1 MISVRRKLFAA
12 GVSSLALVAGAVAPA
27 VAAPAGPAV
36 HACIKWTDHAGPGH
50 AGRGHAKCAGMR
62 VYVQTTAYCRDGSVS
77 VSRFNWEY
85 AKAECP
91 YATDIDSVDYRT
103 RR

>member
-1 MISVRRKLFAA
+1 
-12 GVSSLALVAGAVAPA
+12 
-27 VAAPAGPAV
+27 
-36 HACIKWTDHAGPGH
+36 
-50 AGRGHAKCAGMR
+50 MR

-91 YATDIDSVDYRT
+91 YATDIDSVAYRT
-103 RR
+103 KR